1 MKLNVSSVL
10 ASIAVFG
17 TAAVGQ
23 ESESPENYGGM
34 GGLPTP
40 TPGNVYQAMQPNM
53 MMPGA
58 MVGGGGMGM
67 GGKGS
72 APMPGAMA
80 GDGVGMG
87 IPPMG
92 VYGSGSREERMPSMV
107 QALLGRIASYF
118 DFSHVASDLASTPT
132 MLEMVYDPAAR
143 KFIYLAASVMQS
155 GDVYYVPVCPVEGM
169 ASPTATATAGEET
182 ASPTDTNTDTGS
194 DTSTDAGANTSTGS
208 SIVST
213 PSPVCAYGIRLNPVP
228 INVASANMNIL
239 RTVFAIIKT
248 LARPMFFFGESSSMR
263 SAQ

>member
-1 MKLNVSSVL
+1 MKLNVPSVL

-40 TPGNVYQAMQPNM
+40 APGNVYQAMQPNM

-58 MVGGGGMGM
+58 MVGGGMGM
-67 GGKGS
+67 GGGA

-80 GDGVGMG
+80 GSGMGMG

-92 VYGSGSREERMPSMV
+92 VYGSGSQEERMPSMV

-132 MLEMVYDPAAR
+132 MLEMVYDPATR
-143 KFIYLAASVMQS
+143 KFTYLAASVMQS

-169 ASPTATATAGEET
+169 ASPTATATAGGET
-182 ASPTDTNTDTGS
+182 ASPTDTSTDSGS

-208 SIVST
+208 GIVST
-213 PSPVCAYGIRLNPVP
+213 PSPACAYGIRLNPVP

-239 RTVFAIIKT
+239 RTVFAIIRT
-248 LARPMFFFGESSSMR
+248 LSRPMFFFGESSSMR

>member
-40 TPGNVYQAMQPNM
+40 APGNVYQAMQPNM

-58 MVGGGGMGM
+58 MVGGGM
-67 GGKGS
+67 
-72 APMPGAMA
+72 
-80 GDGVGMG
+80 GMG

-92 VYGSGSREERMPSMV
+92 VYGSGSQEERMPSMV

-132 MLEMVYDPAAR
+132 MLEMVYDPATR
-143 KFIYLAASVMQS
+143 KFTYLAASVMQS

-169 ASPTATATAGEET
+169 ASPTATATAGGET
-182 ASPTDTNTDTGS
+182 ASPTDTSTDSGS
-194 DTSTDAGANTSTGS
+194 DTSTDAGASTSTGS
-208 SIVST
+208 GIVST
-213 PSPVCAYGIRLNPVP
+213 PSPACAYGIRLNPVP
-228 INVASANMNIL
+228 INVASANMSIL
-239 RTVFAIIKT
+239 RTVFAIIRT
-248 LARPMFFFGESSSMR
+248 LSRPMFFFGESSSMR

>member
-1 MKLNVSSVL
+1 MKLNVPSVL

-40 TPGNVYQAMQPNM
+40 APGNVYQAMQPNM

-58 MVGGGGMGM
+58 MAGSGM
-67 GGKGS
+67 
-72 APMPGAMA
+72 
-80 GDGVGMG
+80 GMG

-92 VYGSGSREERMPSMV
+92 VYGSGSQEERMPSMV

-132 MLEMVYDPAAR
+132 MLEMVYDPATR
-143 KFIYLAASVMQS
+143 KFTYLAASVMQS

-169 ASPTATATAGEET
+169 ASPTATATAGGET
-182 ASPTDTNTDTGS
+182 ASPTDTSTDSGS

-208 SIVST
+208 GIVST
-213 PSPVCAYGIRLNPVP
+213 PSPACAYGIRLNPVP
-228 INVASANMNIL
+228 INVASASMNIL
-239 RTVFAIIKT
+239 RTVLAIIRT
-248 LARPMFFFGESSSMR
+248 LSRPMFFFGESSSMR